1 MLCACGVLESM
12 IMKLSFRRATRPPPR
27 TCRTTARNVF
37 RTCSTM
43 SYVNKS
49 TVTTFALASGGSEA
63 AAPAWAPGGG
73 GRGGGACCL
82 VLRAYPP
89 CAGANA
95 GVKRRRWSYLSAW
108 LPSAPAPRRAAAL
121 LVLTLG
127 QTSEPARAEVIVGVH
142 ENGAR
147 SPTGSIEASGPGS
160 RSPEFRRRFPGE
172 TVEDELLL
180 RPDGPPPL

>member
-1 MLCACGVLESM
+1 MLCRCGVLESNETF
-12 IMKLSFRRATRPPPR
+12 ISSVQPAPPSHVPNHSAKRLQNLSHD
-27 TCRTTARNVF
+27 V
-37 RTCSTM
+37 
-43 SYVNKS
+43 YENKS
-49 TVTTFALASGGSEA
+49 TVTTFALAVGGSA
-63 AAPAWAPGGG
+63 AAAPGGG

>member
-1 MLCACGVLESM
+1 MLPLWVLESTGNETF
-12 IMKLSFRRATRPPPR
+12 ISSVQPLARAEPRRAQRLQ
-27 TCRTTARNVF
+27 NLEHDV
-37 RTCSTM
+37 
-43 SYVNKS
+43 YENKS
-49 TVTTFALASGGSEA
+49 TVTTFALADGGSA
-63 AAPAWAPGGG
+63 AAAPGGG

-147 SPTGSIEASGPGS
+147 SPTGSIEASGPVS

>member
-1 MLCACGVLESM
+1 
-12 IMKLSFRRATRPPPR
+12 
-27 TCRTTARNVF
+27 
-37 RTCSTM
+37 M
-43 SYVNKS
+43 SYVTRS
-49 TVTTFALASGGSEA
+49 TVTTFALAGCVS
-63 AAPAWAPGGG
+63 APAAPGGGAG

-89 CAGANA
+89 AAIEAACAGVNA
-95 GVKRRRWSYLSAW
+95 GVNRRRRSYLSAW
-108 LPSAPAPRRAAAL
+108 LPGAPAPRRAAAL

-127 QTSEPARAEVIVGVH
+127 HTSEPARAEVIVGVH

-172 TVEDELLL
+172 EVPVEVELLH
-180 RPDGPPPL
+180 RWAPDGPPPL